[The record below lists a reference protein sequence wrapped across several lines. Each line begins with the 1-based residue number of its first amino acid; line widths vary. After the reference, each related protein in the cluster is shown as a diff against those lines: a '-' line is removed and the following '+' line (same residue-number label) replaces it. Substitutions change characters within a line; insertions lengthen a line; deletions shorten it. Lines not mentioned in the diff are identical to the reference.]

1 MFQLLNVIHIKS
13 VFFYQSMSVVSVT
26 FRSCTLLF
34 VWLFTVVFPLNWWVR
49 FLQKELEKLRDAEQE
64 IQNLQQEVDEDTTEV
79 IPSAM

>member
-1 MFQLLNVIHIKS
+1 
-13 VFFYQSMSVVSVT
+13 MSVVSVT

-34 VWLFTVVFPLNWWVR
+34 VCLFAVVFPLNWWIR

-64 IQNLQQEVDEDTTEV
+64 IQTLQQEVDEDTTEV